1 MARSCWYSARLR
13 KKPSM
18 GRGMPGRAT
27 AAPRC
32 RTPPLIVSNAFG
44 GMMWTCSAWTSAPS
58 CACSTG
64 MGVCRRSNSG
74 RWLTWVGSR
83 CGITTKP
90 RPLWAGMA
98 LKNLFNASSPPAE
111 APIATTGK
119 SLGWPSPASSASVDA
134 SAAGRGAGVPPSDSK
149 RLADGFFPCL
159 FAMPEF
165 GSLSY
170 PRGTITSEL
179 DVPPECILNM
189 NRDSLPAGSCSPF
202 VRVYRVCAVCQNA
215 ETSGIEQR
223 FGPRVGIARGPM
235 QVPEYRI
242 NLSQLGEGRAA
253 PRRSTGL
260 FLGRLAALGLYA

>member
-1 MARSCWYSARLR
+1 
-13 KKPSM
+13 
-18 GRGMPGRAT
+18 
-27 AAPRC
+27 
-32 RTPPLIVSNAFG
+32 
-44 GMMWTCSAWTSAPS
+44 MWTCSVSTSAPS
-58 CACSTG
+58 YACSTG
-64 MGVCRRSNSG
+64 MEVCRRSSSG

-134 SAAGRGAGVPPSDSK
+134 STAGRGAAVPPSDSK

-159 FAMPEF
+159 FAIPEI

-179 DVPPECILNM
+179 DVPPECILSM
-189 NRDSLPAGSCSPF
+189 DPSLQGLCSVSKRRDVG
-202 VRVYRVCAVCQNA
+202 YRP
-215 ETSGIEQR
+215 R
-223 FGPRVGIARGPM
+223 FGPRTSGSRGDRCRS
-235 QVPEYRI
+235 RI
-242 NLSQLGEGRAA
+242 DFLLFSHGSAKGVR
-253 PRRSTGL
+253 PGDRRDC
-260 FLGRLAALGLYA
+260 FLAAWRRLVSTRNRLEEADGRVAMRRLGVAAA